1 MKVFNLRRAMRAAL
15 LLLLMTAGVTKVFAD
30 ETFTVGYYKYYILS
44 EADRTVSIGY
54 DVYNNTFPNNFMA
67 ELPRTVTYQN
77 VTYTVTQIS
86 GAGFWYCPQ
95 LLAISIPNTVTKIR
109 EYAFKGCENLQ
120 TVVIPNSVEDIEKCV
135 FEDCPALQ
143 SAYWPENPDCWKI
156 YNGTFRGCTGLL
168 RYTFP
173 ENVTSIDMEAF
184 KNCTSLEEI
193 VFPASMNAIATKAF
207 ENCSSLRKVYSYR
220 IDPPTISAETF
231 KNAFAAS
238 AKIYV
243 PAAGLSYYQTEYWE
257 EYHNFAWAFVSDDI
271 TPDMIKVIP
280 ADMFLTYTYFEDDAR
295 VEGAREGIAG
305 DLVIPNTVR
314 HNNETLPVTDVAPW
328 AFKNCNTL
336 TSVVFPENMES
347 ILAEAF
353 YDCDGLTM
361 VDMSACTNM
370 THLGSYTFQ
379 GCEDLTTALL
389 PPNLLI
395 LDYGPFIGCT
405 GLTSIDLPNTL
416 TTIGPSVFSSSGL
429 TSLTIPASVTTIEGS
444 AFKYCEG
451 LTEIYALR
459 PTPPE
464 TNELAFWSV
473 NNDIPV
479 YVPYGSGDA
488 YRAATGWSRFNN
500 IQELPA
506 DIQYYYDEVNHTATV
521 MGYGGAFSGSLE
533 IPATV
538 EHNNETY
545 TVTAINASAFKNYY
559 TMTNVTLPNTITTIG
574 MDAFRGCRNATIN
587 IPESLI
593 ALGEGAFADCDHLTS
608 VTLPEGLTS
617 IPALAFYSCSA
628 LTEVH
633 LPSTLT
639 SIGIRAFALCT
650 NLEIIFSAA
659 TTPPVCQV
667 GNGNDTFLSVP
678 SGCVA
683 QVPFGYYNVYHTA
696 PGWSSLNVNQGGFS
710 YTMNEG
716 ITETIIT
723 GVYDNTFGDLVI
735 PEMMNN
741 RPTTTIVP
749 NAFRNKSGITS
760 ITLSSSMAT
769 IGAQAFADC
778 SDLTAINVNA
788 NNANY
793 TSVDGV
799 LLSKDGKTL
808 IAYPAGKTDANY
820 SIPAGVENIT
830 NNAFEGA
837 IVTSVNLPA
846 SLSFT
851 TNFRNAFYGANHIA
865 SMTVDANH
873 TNMKAVNGVLFSKDG
888 TNLIYYPR
896 GKAGQYNVPSGVTY
910 ILSHAFAECAQLS
923 GITLNDELVSIE
935 MYAFS
940 KCTGL
945 NTITLPAGITSINFA
960 TFIDCTNLK
969 TVNFLGNISNIGSQ
983 AFRNTGL
990 VSLTLPA
997 TVSDIGS
1004 YAFAQCTSLAEVTC
1018 EVLYL
1023 FIPSGENIFYGV
1035 DTYDIPLYVVA
1046 SQVGNYASNQPWASF
1061 SVRPMPT
1068 PNGYLLYTW
1077 SDVNYTAHVAGV
1089 SDPQAISGNLVI
1101 PGTVKRNNGRTYT
1114 VIAIDDEA
1122 FKNCTNLT
1130 SVVIPHTV
1138 ESIGTGAFYFCEGI
1152 TELTIGRNVTA
1163 IYDYAFQGCSGL
1175 ETIHYYPV
1183 NCQTGYSGIWNNCG
1197 TTARTLDI
1205 KNCVQ
1210 SIPNN
1215 AFYNLQGLGSVTIP
1229 GSVTSIG
1236 ELAFS
1241 QSGLTSVSLGSNV
1254 KTLGN
1259 MAFASSGLTSVDLQ
1273 NVETLGNA
1281 AFYDCANLATLT
1293 LRNSQQTISESCF
1306 ENCTSLNNVHIPSGV
1321 RTIGKEAF
1329 KGCTSLTTL
1338 IFDNPFQGQL
1348 TTISEEAF
1356 SGCGLTAVDIPNT
1369 VTTVGDWAFY
1379 GNTNLTTASI
1389 GTGMQYMGSS
1399 IFYNCTNLATIDYW
1413 ATQCTY
1419 TGGWGGTGTGTKTLN
1434 IHNGVNYIPGG
1445 AFSGL
1450 KLNEVTIPNGVTFI
1464 GEYAFAYCENMTEI
1478 TIPNSV
1484 TMIGEAAFAG
1494 NQLATI
1500 TLGGGLTSIGEYAFG
1515 TDESQQ
1521 YLQTVT
1527 SYNVT
1532 PPTIFENTFNTGDYT
1547 NAMLYVLGEA
1557 AVTAYGSADY
1567 WQNFTNIQSMDG
1579 YYFTGATDGNWG
1591 TATNW
1596 STGEVPVSDPIMQYI
1611 GGEWNA
1617 NYNADYIP
1625 NVIILADAT
1634 VNIPNAFANKL
1645 TIMDGNVVTVT
1656 NGNKLYIGNWGAT
1669 YSAAD
1674 ASALVIEEGGQ
1685 LWNNVDV
1692 EATVK
1697 KNITHYTGSRNGYY
1711 FIASPMGEFYGY
1723 ETDWINPANVE
1734 GMIGG
1739 TYDLYRFD
1747 QTQYEAEWQNYKAN
1761 PFVLRNGWGYLYA
1774 NASDV
1779 TLQFAG
1785 TVKSNEYESQLELV
1799 YTDEYIEVPIDPEN
1813 PEAGYTYE
1821 NYPYAG
1827 WNLMGN
1833 PFACDAYFGTSSGF
1847 ENLNFYKMNDNGN
1860 AVEAVE
1866 NISGTSIPACSG
1878 IFVKTPNQGTSSMTF
1893 IRELD
1898 PMMMYA
1904 NKGNLQITLSQPNNE
1919 PADRD
1924 GVSTSS
1930 TTFVDNA
1937 IVSFNEGSQLEK
1949 FVLFQDN
1956 ARIYI
1961 PQSGKDYAIVSAE
1974 PCGEMPINFVAPT
1987 SGQFT
1992 ISVRPEAVPMSYLH
2006 LIDNLTGADTDLLE
2020 NPSYTFEAKMTDYE
2034 SRFKLVFICG
2044 DANDDNESFA
2054 FFNNG
2059 KLIVTNEGQATLQVI
2074 DINGRI
2080 LNSERINGTVNV
2092 NINEVAGVYVL
2103 RLINGE
2109 NVKTQKIV
2117 VR

>member
-193 VFPASMNAIATKAF
+193 TLSKTMNGIATHAF
-207 ENCSSLRKVYSYR
+207 ENCSSLRSVYSYR
-220 IDPPTISAETF
+220 MDAPPTIVAETF
-231 KNAFAAS
+231 KGAFAEGAT
-238 AKIYV
+238 IYV
-243 PAAGLSYYQTEYWE
+243 PYEALDKYQTEYWMNQ
-257 EYHNFAWAFVSDDI
+257 HNYAWPASSNDI
-271 TPDMIKVIP
+271 TADMFEVIP

-314 HNNETLPVTDVAPW
+314 HNNEDFPVTDVAPW

-379 GCEDLTTALL
+379 RCDNLTTALL

-395 LDYGPFIGCT
+395 LDYGVFSNCV

-416 TTIGPSVFSSSGL
+416 TTIGTSVFFNCIGL

-444 AFKYCEG
+444 AFKYCNG

-464 TNELAFWSV
+464 TNELAFWSIDY
-473 NNDIPV
+473 NIPV

-488 YRAATGWSRFNN
+488 YRAATGWSQFTN

-506 DIQYYYDEVNHTATV
+506 DIQYDYDEVNHTATV

-538 EHNNETY
+538 EYNNETY

-559 TMTNVTLPNTITTIG
+559 TMTNVTLPNTITIIG

-639 SIGIRAFALCT
+639 SIGIRAFGICT

-760 ITLSSSMAT
+760 LTLSSSMAT

-1089 SDPQAISGNLVI
+1089 SDKQAISGDLVI

-1114 VIAIDDEA
+1114 VIAIDAEA
-1122 FKNCTNLT
+1122 FAECANLT

-1215 AFYNLQGLGSVTIP
+1215 AFYNLKGLGNVTIP
-1229 GSVTSIG
+1229 SSVTSIG

-1321 RTIGKEAF
+1321 RTIGKQAF
-1329 KGCTSLTTL
+1329 KGCTGLTNL
-1338 IFDNPFQGQL
+1338 VFDNPFQGQL

-1389 GTGMQYMGSS
+1389 GTGMQYMGSI

-1434 IHNGVNYIPGG
+1434 IHNGVNYIPGS

-1450 KLNEVTIPNGVTFI
+1450 ILNEVTIPNGVTFI
-1464 GEYAFAYCENMTEI
+1464 GEYAFAYCENLTEI

-1500 TLGGGLTSIGEYAFG
+1500 TLGSGLTSIGEYAFG

-1579 YYFTGATDGNWG
+1579 YYFTGATNSNWG
-1591 TATNW
+1591 LPANW
-1596 STGEVPVSDPIMQYI
+1596 SNGMVPTSDPLIEYI
-1611 GGEWNA
+1611 AGEPNPDWNP
-1617 NYNADYIP
+1617 DFCP

-1634 VNIPNAFANKL
+1634 VDIPNAFANKL

-1656 NGNKLYIGNWGAT
+1656 NHNKLYIGNWGAT

-1674 ASALVIEEGGQ
+1674 ASALVIKEGGS
-1685 LWNNVDV
+1685 LWNSMDIQ
-1692 EATVK
+1692 ATAEK
-1697 KNITHYTGSRNGYY
+1697 SIDHYTGSRNGWQ
-1711 FIASPMGEFYGY
+1711 FISSPLKGEHFDDMYGY
-1723 ETDWINPANVE
+1723 YAQPDEIENMLE
-1734 GMIGG
+1734 GN
-1739 TYDLYRFD
+1739 YDLYLFD
-1747 QTQYEAEWQNYKAN
+1747 QTQLDAEWQNYKAN
-1761 PFVLRNGWGYLYA
+1761 QANFEIRRGQGYLYA
-1774 NASDV
+1774 NNTDV
-1779 TLQFAG
+1779 TLKFSG
-1785 TVKSNEYESQLELV
+1785 TIEANMDESGNVWDKEVALVCYNEQVEI
-1799 YTDEYIEVPIDPEN
+1799 TDPDN
-1813 PEAGYTYE
+1813 PEITY
-1821 NYPYAG
+1821 YDYLPFRG
-1827 WNLMGN
+1827 WNLVGN
-1833 PFACDAYFGTSSGF
+1833 PFAAEAYLKDNYSAVGGYYEMNAAGTA
-1847 ENLNFYKMNDNGN
+1847 L
-1860 AVEAVE
+1860 EAVE
-1866 NISGTSIPACSG
+1866 TYSGRAIPSCTG
-1878 IFVKTPNQGTSSMTF
+1878 IFLQANNENNVLFSLESPDLYYSTSNNGS
-1893 IRELD
+1893 
-1898 PMMMYA
+1898 
-1904 NKGNLQITLSQPNNE
+1904 LQIALEQPAMRGASE
-1919 PADRD
+1919 KI
-1924 GVSTSS
+1924 
-1930 TTFVDNA
+1930 DNA
-1937 IVSFNEGSQLEK
+1937 IVSFNEGSKLEK

-1961 PQSGKDYAIVSAE
+1961 PQNGKDYAIVNTE
-1974 PCGEMPINFVAPT
+1974 PYGEMPINFVAPK

-2103 RLINGE
+2103 RLIDGE